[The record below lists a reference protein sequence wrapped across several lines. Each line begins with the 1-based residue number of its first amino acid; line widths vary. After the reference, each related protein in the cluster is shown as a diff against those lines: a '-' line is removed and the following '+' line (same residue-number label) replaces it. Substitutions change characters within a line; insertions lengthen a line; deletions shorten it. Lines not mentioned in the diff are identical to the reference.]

1 MSGSQADWTLAVPAP
16 PNSPLGG
23 TRTERT
29 GAQFRPRLGIRRFAG
44 TLFAIVCLLM
54 TLAAIGMLVVLLVR
68 VGLDARPWLSKH
80 FLTNYPSTLYP
91 ERAGVKS
98 ALAGTVW
105 LIGLT
110 ALFSVPVGIG
120 AAIYLEEYARKN
132 WFSRL
137 VHLNIANLAGV
148 PSIVYG
154 ILGLAIFVRFC
165 YLGRSVLAGALTMS
179 LLVLPVIIIAAR
191 EALTAV
197 PDSVRHAAYAL
208 GATRWQTIWHHVL
221 PAALPGICTGII
233 LALSRA
239 VGEAAPLLMI
249 GALTYVAFVP
259 ADPLDT
265 FTALPI
271 QIYDWASRPQ
281 SDFHGLA
288 AAAIVVLLA
297 ILLSMNALAIGLRS
311 WYQRRQP

>member
-1 MSGSQADWTLAVPAP
+1 
-16 PNSPLGG
+16 
-23 TRTERT
+23 
-29 GAQFRPRLGIRRFAG
+29 
-44 TLFAIVCLLM
+44 
-54 TLAAIGMLVVLLVR
+54 
-68 VGLDARPWLSKH
+68 
-80 FLTNYPSTLYP
+80 
-91 ERAGVKS
+91 
-98 ALAGTVW
+98 
-105 LIGLT
+105 
-110 ALFSVPVGIG
+110 
-120 AAIYLEEYARKN
+120 
-132 WFSRL
+132 

-154 ILGLAIFVRFC
+154 ILGLAMFVRFC
-165 YLGRSVLAGALTMS
+165 HLGRSVLAGALTMS

-197 PDSVRHAAYAL
+197 PDSTRHAAYAL
-208 GATRWQTIWHHVL
+208 GATRWQVIWHHVL

-239 VGEAAPLLMI
+239 VGEAAPLMMI

-259 ADPLDT
+259 AGPLDT

-297 ILLSMNALAIGLRS
+297 ILLTMNALAIGLRS
-311 WYQRRQP
+311 WYQGKRP